1 MSSSERRE
9 ETTGTMAVAAPPK
22 PFTISFTKTK
32 APSSSKPLGTRKRPH
47 SSIAEEDSDDEDKPP
62 KTQLVSAFDH
72 SVGGAISVNDLDSNK
87 GPLVIKSQQN
97 QFWREG
103 SLKKKGKNLLP
114 AEIQAAGIEK
124 TTKKISAE
132 TDSAAQTW
140 GLSFAKPQA
149 TISDGEPAKAG
160 ASSAAESEAHP
171 IIRHTEDDEALDALL
186 GNGIK
191 KSTLI
196 LPVAGNHNESM
207 DVWLERGNEDD
218 RFRADVASRPDA
230 ASLDEYAAVPV
241 GEFGPAMLRGM
252 GWKEGDTFGSRKG
265 QFFKPR
271 EIARRPAL
279 LGIGA
284 KEMPGGVEELGAWGS
299 SAKAKRKPDKI
310 YNPVLLRNSATGEII
325 SEEEL
330 EKRKQNDSLDEQDW
344 KERRDKNLA
353 LDSEK
358 KERKKH
364 KAEDSLERGN
374 RSRRHR
380 SNSAD
385 RSHYSSSKRCRSSSP
400 ERDRNSS
407 SRRRRSRSNDHPRHS
422 SSRRDRSRSP
432 RRSHHK
438 SSRRARSRS
447 RDRRHRRA
455 DYGRDH
461 EDCRHTK
468 RPE

>member
-1 MSSSERRE
+1 MSSSELQEDATSR
-9 ETTGTMAVAAPPK
+9 MAVAAPSK

-32 APSSSKPLGTRKRPH
+32 APMGSKPLGTRKRPH
-47 SSIAEEDSDDEDKPP
+47 SSIAEEDSDNEDRPP
-62 KTQLVSAFDH
+62 KAQLVSAFDH
-72 SVGGAISVNDLDSNK
+72 SVGGAIGINDLASNK
-87 GPLVIKSQQN
+87 GPLVIQSQKN

-114 AEIQAAGIEK
+114 AEVQAAGIEK
-124 TTKKISAE
+124 TSQKISAE
-132 TDSAAQTW
+132 KDQAPQTW
-140 GLSFAKPQA
+140 GLSFAKIEA
-149 TISDGEPAKAG
+149 TISDGESAKVGTDLA
-160 ASSAAESEAHP
+160 AAESEAHP
-171 IIRHTEDDEALDALL
+171 RIPHTEDDEALEALL

-196 LPVAGNHNESM
+196 LPVAGNHNERM
-207 DVWLERGNEDD
+207 DAWLERGNEDD

-241 GEFGPAMLRGM
+241 EEFGPALLRGM
-252 GWKEGDTFGSRKG
+252 GWKEGDAVGSRKG
-265 QFFKPR
+265 QSFKPR
-271 EIARRPAL
+271 EVARRPAL

-284 KEMPGGVEELGAWGS
+284 KEMPGGVEGLGAWGS
-299 SAKAKRKPDKI
+299 AAKAKRKVDKI
-310 YNPVLLRNSATGEII
+310 YNPVMLKNSATGEII

-330 EKRKQNDSLDEQDW
+330 EKRKQNNSLEEQDW

-358 KERKKH
+358 KERRKH
-364 KAEDSLERGN
+364 EAGDSLERSI

-380 SNSAD
+380 SKSTE
-385 RSHYSSSKRCRSSSP
+385 RSHHSSSKRRRSRSL

-407 SRRRRSRSNDHPRHS
+407 SRRRRSRSDGHPRH
-422 SSRRDRSRSP
+422 SRRDRSRSP
-432 RRSHHK
+432 RRSHHD

-447 RDRRHRRA
+447 RDQRHNRADNEPDYEDRRHRN
-455 DYGRDH
+455 
-461 EDCRHTK
+461 